1 MPACCSY
8 RKSSCKRMD
17 DLSISSAAFQSQNDN
32 SLFTLI
38 VPIFTWE
45 ILDTPLNALDLW
57 REFVGQTEAR
67 SNRRFRGPNETIG
80 LLRMILMSFMSINL
94 AYRLA
99 TDGSDRPRI
108 ILQRNRVT
116 QFSKKLSAFG
126 VLTPQSRVAN
136 RPASQFRPDHHLTGF
151 VTASIYTPP
160 VIEKIEIKPSQNETR
175 IYPTT
180 PFTNSRKRFCSP
192 AFSA

>member
-8 RKSSCKRMD
+8 RKSSCERMD

-45 ILDTPLNALDLW
+45 ILDTPLAALDLW
-57 REFVGQTEAR
+57 RGFVGQTEAR

-80 LLRMILMSFMSINL
+80 LLRMILVSFMSINL

-108 ILQRNRVT
+108 SPIQTRLQRNRVT
-116 QFSKKLSAFG
+116 QFRNYQHSVFLPRNLGWPMHRYHSFDLTTTSLASSPPLSIP
-126 VLTPQSRVAN
+126 LQ
-136 RPASQFRPDHHLTGF
+136 
-151 VTASIYTPP
+151 
-160 VIEKIEIKPSQNETR
+160 
-175 IYPTT
+175 
-180 PFTNSRKRFCSP
+180 
-192 AFSA
+192 